1 MTIFKCQNCGQ
12 ILHFE
17 NDRCENCSHQLG
29 FLPEQALLSA
39 VEPDGDDLRALA
51 DPDHRYRFCANAA
64 YSACNWLVF
73 TESSETSCVACRHNR
88 TIPDLTVDQN
98 MIRWRKLE
106 NAKHR
111 MFYSLL
117 RLHLPL
123 ANRIDD
129 PEQGLAFDFLGEA
142 PATGLTKVMTGHE
155 DGVITINIAEAD
167 DDQREKLRQAMSE
180 SYRTLVGHFRHEI
193 GHYFWGRLVRDGGEL
208 EGFRKLFGD
217 ERQDYGQALQTHY
230 AQGAP
235 PAWWDHYISR
245 YASSH
250 PWEDFAETW
259 AHYLHIVDTLE
270 MASAFGVRVQP
281 ATGIAHLTTAID
293 FDPHEPGDINRLIN
307 AWVPLA
313 VAVNAIN
320 RCMGEP
326 DLYPFILTPEV
337 IKKLGFVHDL
347 VHQPEAVGAGGDAIS
362 EKRKN

>member
-1 MTIFKCQNCGQ
+1 M
-12 ILHFE
+12 
-17 NDRCENCSHQLG
+17 
-29 FLPEQALLSA
+29 LSA
-39 VEPDGDDLRALA
+39 VEPEEDVFRALA
-51 DPDHRYRFCANAA
+51 APRERYRFCSNAA
-64 YSACNWLVF
+64 YSACNWLVS
-73 TESSETSCVACRHNR
+73 TKSSETLCVACRHNR
-88 TIPDLTVDQN
+88 TIPDLTLDQN
-98 MIRWRKLE
+98 MTRWRKLE
-106 NAKHR
+106 YAKRR

-117 RLHLPL
+117 RLNLPL

-129 PEQGLAFDFLGEA
+129 PDQGLAFDFLGEA
-142 PATGLTKVMTGHE
+142 PAAGLIKVMTGHE

-167 DDQREKLRQAMSE
+167 DAEREKLRLAMSE

-217 ERQDYGQALQTHY
+217 ERQDYGQALKTHY
-230 AQGAP
+230 ANGAP
-235 PAWWDHYISR
+235 EAWWDHYISR

-281 ATGIAHLTTAID
+281 ATGIPHLSAAID
-293 FDPHEPGDINRLIN
+293 FDPHEPGEIHRLIT

-313 VAVNAIN
+313 VAVNAVN

-326 DLYPFILTPEV
+326 DLYPFILTPNV
-337 IKKLGFVHDL
+337 IEKLGFIHEL
-347 VHQPEAVGAGGDAIS
+347 VHQSEAVGAGADVS
-362 EKRKN
+362 SDRQRQRNR